1 MPELA
6 QISIKTAY
14 FRGQELKW
22 ICLTGPTDS
31 RHISVTYTR
40 QISSSINEPMS
51 KQDKAVCLDV
61 HSIFVM
67 QK

>member
-1 MPELA
+1 MA
-6 QISIKTAY
+6 QARVAFVASQPIEAVVSIPCWA
-14 FRGQELKW
+14 
-22 ICLTGPTDS
+22 
-31 RHISVTYTR
+31 
-40 QISSSINEPMS
+40 SSSINEPMS